1 MSFNEITRDIMARKF
16 NSVYFLAG
24 EEPYFIDSIADLLE
38 LKVLSEADKSF
49 NLSIFYGKDADA
61 IQILNTCRRFP
72 MAADYQLVLIKEAQ
86 ELKSIDKFLNYLQKP
101 VPTTILVFAYKGG
114 KPDGRTE
121 FGKIIKKNAL
131 YFESKTLYENQVPD
145 WVKTYILDKGY
156 KIDSSTAA
164 LIAEYLG
171 QDLSKI
177 ANELDK
183 LILGLT
189 PGRMIDAAL
198 VESNIGIS
206 REFNVFELNNAIGSH
221 DVLKS
226 NRIIQNLSANPK
238 DNPLLLIL
246 GSLVSYFTK
255 LLVYHDVKSQGN
267 AAAAAAI
274 GVNPFFL
281 KQYETAAG
289 YYTPQRIMKIIG
301 KLRIAD
307 LASKG
312 VDCSPETTDAD
323 LLKELM
329 FHILH

>member
-1 MSFNEITRDIMARKF
+1 MSFNEIMRDIKARKF

-24 EEPYFIDSIADLLE
+24 EESYFIDSIADLLE
-38 LKVLSEADKSF
+38 LKVLSETEKSF
-49 NLSIFYGKDADA
+49 NLSIFYGKDSDA
-61 IQILNTCRRFP
+61 VQVLNTCRRFP
-72 MAADYQLVLIKEAQ
+72 MAADYQLVLVKEAQ
-86 ELKSIDKFLNYLQKP
+86 ELKSIDKFLSYLQKP

-121 FGKIIKKNAL
+121 FGKTIKKNTR

-145 WVKTYILDKGY
+145 WVKTYILDKGFM
-156 KIDSSTAA
+156 IDSPTAA

-183 LILGLT
+183 LILGLV
-189 PGRMIDAAL
+189 PGRMINAAL

-206 REFNVFELNNAIGSH
+206 REFNVFELNNAIGTH
-221 DVLKS
+221 DSLKT

-238 DNPLLLIL
+238 DNPLVLIL

-255 LLVYHDVKSQGN
+255 LLVYHSVKSQGN
-267 AAAAAAI
+267 AAVAAAI